1 MSSSDRSVT
10 VSYTHLDVYKRQQ
23 LNSAP
28 FFLGETDIDWIEK
41 TLSSMSLEE
50 KVGQLFC
57 VNYREGTE
65 EELDY
70 TYKVLSP
77 GACMFRRMPYR
88 KAIEFNQMLRKK
100 SRIPQLVAANL
111 EKGGEGIVEEGTLFA
126 SPLEVAATDD
136 AEMAGR
142 LGIVCAEE
150 AKAVGANWSFAPI
163 IDIDNNF
170 RNRCV

>member
-1 MSSSDRSVT
+1 MV
-10 VSYTHLDVYKRQQ
+10 Q

-70 TYKVLSP
+70 TYGVLEELLP
-77 GACMFRRMPYR
+77 
-88 KAIEFNQMLRKK
+88 MLR
-100 SRIPQLVAANL
+100 RY
-111 EKGGEGIVEEGTLFA
+111 T
-126 SPLEVAATDD
+126 
-136 AEMAGR
+136 R
-142 LGIVCAEE
+142 H
-150 AKAVGANWSFAPI
+150 
-163 IDIDNNF
+163 
-170 RNRCV
+170 

>member
-1 MSSSDRSVT
+1 MV
-10 VSYTHLDVYKRQQ
+10 Q

-77 GACMFRRMPYR
+77 GACMFRRMPYSL
-88 KAIEFNQMLRKK
+88 IPILQMRLYWISL
-100 SRIPQLVAANL
+100 SRN
-111 EKGGEGIVEEGTLFA
+111 
-126 SPLEVAATDD
+126 
-136 AEMAGR
+136 
-142 LGIVCAEE
+142 
-150 AKAVGANWSFAPI
+150 
-163 IDIDNNF
+163 
-170 RNRCV
+170 